1 MAIEKSPLRMFS
13 GPEEDIE
20 LEIDETAQISPEDLE
35 VFLQEDGSA
44 VIGDDPNAT
53 EEVPF
58 GENLSD
64 VISENELRTL
74 ASELTSSY
82 EEDLE
87 SRSDWFTTFSNGLDL
102 LGIKQ
107 EDRSQP
113 FVGSSGVY
121 HPILA
126 EAVTQFQAQAYKE
139 LLPAGGPVD
148 TEILGMTSDDKLE
161 KANRVKNFMNY
172 QITYKMEEFDP
183 EMDQLLFYLPLSG
196 SAFKKIFYDPALG
209 RATARFIKSE
219 DLVVPYYAVDL
230 LTAPRITHVIH
241 MTENELRKLQLSGF
255 YRDIEMRPPSGD
267 SNTSDV
273 DSKMEELQGVTRTI
287 SDEEYT
293 LLEMHVSLD
302 LEGFEDK
309 DENDEETGL
318 GLPYIVTICK
328 DTNDIL
334 SIRPNYN
341 PEDPMRKKIE
351 YFSHYKFLPGL
362 GFYGFG
368 LIHMMGGLTKSV
380 TAILRQLIDA
390 GTLANLPAGFKS
402 RGLNIQRHDDPLQPG
417 EWRDVDAP
425 GGRLT
430 DAFMPLPYK
439 EPSSTLTSL
448 LGSLI
453 DSGKQFAATVEQ
465 PTGDGNSE
473 APVGTTVAL
482 LEKGQRVMSA
492 IHKRL
497 HYAQRVEFKILKRV
511 FGEFLPPEYPYQVQ
525 GASQN
530 VFKTDFDSSVDVIP
544 VSDPNIFSMTQ
555 RIVLAQSQLQM
566 AQAAPELHNLRES
579 YRKMYLAL
587 NIQDIDS
594 ILPEEQDIPPRDPIS
609 EEQAVLTGNP
619 IKAYDFQN
627 HEAYI
632 AAHSAFLQNP
642 MVQQNPTATQAIG
655 ANIQEHQAMLYR
667 LQIEQAM
674 GQQLPAMEDGQ
685 MPPEMMNEIALAAT
699 QATQQVTGQ
708 AQALAKAQEDAQR
721 DPQREMFEEQLQ
733 LEREQLMQKEGDD
746 QRDKEVDLIK
756 ANLQAQ
762 LEREKIEAANEREDV
777 KAAVDLKEAELK
789 TQRDAE
795 KNFTEL
801 VKTVRES
808 KEPQQE

>member
-1 MAIEKSPLRMFS
+1 MAIERQPFS
-13 GPEEDIE
+13 VIPGAQEEIE
-20 LEIDETAQISPEDLE
+20 LEIEQPEMRDPSNTE
-35 VFLQEDGSA
+35 VFLAEDGSA
-44 VIGDDPNAT
+44 TLGFDP
-53 EEVPF
+53 EEQEDLKF
-58 GENLSD
+58 GENLAEVMDERDLAS
-64 VISENELRTL
+64 I
-74 ASELTSSY
+74 ASELTGSY

-87 SRSDWFTTFSNGLDL
+87 SRDDWYTTFSKGLDL
-102 LGIKQ
+102 LGIRG

-113 FVGSSGVY
+113 FEGASGVY
-121 HPILA
+121 HPILS
-126 EAVTQFQAQAYKE
+126 EAVTQFQSQAYKE

-148 TEILGMTSDDKLE
+148 TEVLGMTDDAKLE

-196 SAFKKIFYDPALG
+196 SAFKKIYYDPSLG
-209 RATARFIKSE
+209 RATARFIKAE

-241 MTENELRKLQLSGF
+241 MAENELRKMQVSGF
-255 YRDIEMRPPSGD
+255 YKDIDLMSASSIEL
-267 SNTSDV
+267 SDV
-273 DSKMEELQGVTRTI
+273 DKKMDELEGLSRTV

-293 LLEMHVSLD
+293 LLEMHVDLD
-302 LEGFEDK
+302 IEGFEDM
-309 DENDEETGL
+309 DANGEPTGL
-318 GLPYIVTICK
+318 ALPYIVTICK

-334 SIRPNYN
+334 AIRPNYS
-341 PEDPMRKKIE
+341 PEDPMKKKIE
-351 YFSHYKFLPGL
+351 HFAHFKFLPGL

-390 GTLANLPAGFKS
+390 GTLSNLPAGFKS

-439 EPSSTLTSL
+439 EPSATLTSL

-497 HYAQRVEFKILKRV
+497 HYAQRTEFKILKRV

-530 VFKTDFDSSVDVIP
+530 VFKEDFDSSVDVIP

-555 RIVLAQSQLQM
+555 RIVLAQTQLQM
-566 AQAAPELHNLRES
+566 AQAAPELHDLRES

-587 NIQDIDS
+587 NIKDIDS
-594 ILPEEQDIPPRDPIS
+594 ILPQEAEIPPRDPIS
-609 EEQAVLTGNP
+609 EEQAALTGQP
-619 IKAYDFQN
+619 IKAYEFQN

-632 AAHSAFLQNP
+632 GAHSAFMQNP

-655 ANIQEHQAMLYR
+655 ANIQEHQAMLYKI
-667 LQIEQAM
+667 QIEQAM
-674 GQQLPAMEDGQ
+674 GQPLPTMEDGQ
-685 MPPEMMNEIALAAT
+685 MPPEVMNEIAMMAT

-708 AQALAKAQEDAQR
+708 AQAMAQAEAQAQR
-721 DPQREMFEEQLQ
+721 DPQMEMFQQQLQ
-733 LEREQLMQKEGDD
+733 LEKEQLMQKEGKD
-746 QRDKEVDLIK
+746 QRDKDVEMMK
-756 ANLQAQ
+756 AEMQGQ
-762 LEREKIEAANEREDV
+762 LEREKIAAANEREEV
-777 KAAVDLKEAELK
+777 KAAVDLQEAELR

-808 KEPQQE
+808 KETQE

>member
-1 MAIEKSPLRMFS
+1 MAIERQPFS
-13 GPEEDIE
+13 VIPGAQEEIE
-20 LEIDETAQISPEDLE
+20 LEIEQPEMRDPSNTE
-35 VFLQEDGSA
+35 VFLAEDGSA
-44 VIGDDPNAT
+44 TLGFDP
-53 EEVPF
+53 EEQEDLKF
-58 GENLSD
+58 GENLAEVMDDRDLAS
-64 VISENELRTL
+64 I
-74 ASELTSSY
+74 ASELTGSY

-87 SRSDWFTTFSNGLDL
+87 SRDDWYTTFSKGLDL
-102 LGIKQ
+102 LGIRG

-113 FVGSSGVY
+113 FEGASGVY
-121 HPILA
+121 HPILS
-126 EAVTQFQAQAYKE
+126 EAVIQFQSQAYKE

-148 TEILGMTSDDKLE
+148 TEVLGMTDDAKLE

-196 SAFKKIFYDPALG
+196 SAFKKIYYDPSLG
-209 RATARFIKSE
+209 RATARFIKAE

-241 MTENELRKLQLSGF
+241 MAENELRKMQVSGF
-255 YRDIEMRPPSGD
+255 YKDIDLMSASSIEL
-267 SNTSDV
+267 SDV
-273 DSKMEELQGVTRTI
+273 DKKIDELEGLSRTV

-293 LLEMHVSLD
+293 LLEMHVDLD
-302 LEGFEDK
+302 IEGFEDM
-309 DENDEETGL
+309 DANGEPTGL
-318 GLPYIVTICK
+318 ALPYIVTICK

-334 SIRPNYN
+334 AIRPNYS
-341 PEDPMRKKIE
+341 PEDPMKKKIE
-351 YFSHYKFLPGL
+351 HFAHFKFLPGL

-390 GTLANLPAGFKS
+390 GTLSNLPAGFKS

-439 EPSSTLTSL
+439 EPSATLTSL

-497 HYAQRVEFKILKRV
+497 HYAQRTEFKILKRV

-530 VFKTDFDSSVDVIP
+530 VFKQDFDSSVDVIP

-555 RIVLAQSQLQM
+555 RIVLAQTQLQM
-566 AQAAPELHNLRES
+566 AQAAPELHDLRES

-587 NIQDIDS
+587 NIKDIDS
-594 ILPEEQDIPPRDPIS
+594 ILPQETEIPPRDPIS
-609 EEQAVLTGNP
+609 EEQAALTGQP
-619 IKAYDFQN
+619 IKAYEFQN

-632 AAHSAFLQNP
+632 AAHSAFMQNP
-642 MVQQNPTATQAIG
+642 MVQQNPTATQVIG
-655 ANIQEHQAMLYR
+655 ANIQEHQAMLYKI
-667 LQIEQAM
+667 QIEQAM
-674 GQQLPAMEDGQ
+674 GQPLPTMEDGQ
-685 MPPEMMNEIALAAT
+685 MPPEVMNEIAMMAT

-708 AQALAKAQEDAQR
+708 AQAMAQAEAQAQR
-721 DPQREMFEEQLQ
+721 DPQREMFEAQLQ
-733 LEREQLMQKEGDD
+733 LEKEQLMQKEGKD
-746 QRDKEVDLIK
+746 QRDKDVEMMK
-756 ANLQAQ
+756 AEMQGQ
-762 LEREKIEAANEREDV
+762 LEREKIAAANEREEV
-777 KAAVDLKEAELK
+777 KAAVDLQEAELR

-808 KEPQQE
+808 KETQE

>member
-1 MAIEKSPLRMFS
+1 MAIERQPFS
-13 GPEEDIE
+13 VIPGAQEEIE
-20 LEIDETAQISPEDLE
+20 LEIEQPEMRDPSNTE
-35 VFLQEDGSA
+35 VFLAEDGSA
-44 VIGDDPNAT
+44 TLGFDP
-53 EEVPF
+53 EEQEDLKF
-58 GENLSD
+58 GENLAEVMDERDLAS
-64 VISENELRTL
+64 I
-74 ASELTSSY
+74 ASELTGSY

-87 SRSDWFTTFSNGLDL
+87 SRDDWYTTFSKGLDL
-102 LGIKQ
+102 LGIRG

-113 FVGSSGVY
+113 FEGASGVY
-121 HPILA
+121 HPILS
-126 EAVTQFQAQAYKE
+126 EAVIQFQSQAYKE

-148 TEILGMTSDDKLE
+148 TEVLGMTDDAKLE

-196 SAFKKIFYDPALG
+196 SAFKKIYYDPSLG
-209 RATARFIKSE
+209 RATARFIKAE

-241 MTENELRKLQLSGF
+241 MAENELRKMQVSGF
-255 YRDIEMRPPSGD
+255 YKDIDLMSASSIEL
-267 SNTSDV
+267 SDV
-273 DSKMEELQGVTRTI
+273 DKKMDELEGLSRTV

-293 LLEMHVSLD
+293 LLEMHVDLD
-302 LEGFEDK
+302 IEGFEDM
-309 DENDEETGL
+309 DANGEPTGL
-318 GLPYIVTICK
+318 ALPYIVTICK

-334 SIRPNYN
+334 AIRPNYS
-341 PEDPMRKKIE
+341 PEDPMKKKIE
-351 YFSHYKFLPGL
+351 HFAHFKFLPGL

-390 GTLANLPAGFKS
+390 GTLSNLPAGFKS

-439 EPSSTLTSL
+439 EPSATLTSL

-497 HYAQRVEFKILKRV
+497 HYAQRTEFKILKRV

-530 VFKTDFDSSVDVIP
+530 VFKEDFDSSVDVIP
-544 VSDPNIFSMTQ
+544 ISDPNIFSMTQ
-555 RIVLAQSQLQM
+555 RIVLAQTQLQM
-566 AQAAPELHNLRES
+566 AQAAPELHDLRES

-587 NIQDIDS
+587 NIKDIDA
-594 ILPEEQDIPPRDPIS
+594 ILPQEAEIPPRDPIS
-609 EEQAVLTGNP
+609 EEQAALTGQP
-619 IKAYDFQN
+619 IKAYEFQN

-632 AAHSAFLQNP
+632 GAHSAFMQNP

-655 ANIQEHQAMLYR
+655 ANIQEHQAMLYKI
-667 LQIEQAM
+667 QIEQAM
-674 GQQLPAMEDGQ
+674 GQPLPTMEDGQ
-685 MPPEMMNEIALAAT
+685 MPPEVMNEIAMMAT

-708 AQALAKAQEDAQR
+708 AQAMAQAEAQAQR
-721 DPQREMFEEQLQ
+721 DPQMEMFQQQLQ
-733 LEREQLMQKEGDD
+733 LEKEQLMQKEGKD
-746 QRDKEVDLIK
+746 QRDKDVEMMK
-756 ANLQAQ
+756 AEMQGQ
-762 LEREKIEAANEREDV
+762 LEREKIAAANEREEV
-777 KAAVDLKEAELK
+777 KAAVDLQEAELR

-808 KEPQQE
+808 KETQE